1 MSMASALWE
10 NALTCEIFFQL
21 VLWNTDLQFA
31 HVAVNNLSE
40 GRQRGVNE
48 KVRDV
53 VTCTGSGG
61 LREDGE
67 LERRQ
72 LAKIPDSSASSH
84 PSKTKLQIVHPHRIP
99 LMASRGSRLP
109 VPQSPCTLTEA
120 V

>member
-1 MSMASALWE
+1 MASALWE

-21 VLWNTDLQFA
+21 VLWDTDLQFA
-31 HVAVNNLSE
+31 HMAVNNLSE
-40 GRQRGVNE
+40 GIEQ
-48 KVRDV
+48 V
-53 VTCTGSGG
+53 VTYTGSGG

-67 LERRQ
+67 LERWQ

-99 LMASRGSRLP
+99 LMVSRGSHLP

>member
-10 NALTCEIFFQL
+10 NALTCEIFLQL

-31 HVAVNNLSE
+31 HMAVNNLSE

-48 KVRDV
+48 QV
-53 VTCTGSGG
+53 VTYTGSGG

-99 LMASRGSRLP
+99 LMVS
-109 VPQSPCTLTEA
+109 
-120 V
+120 